1 MKTLSKKHK
10 DYIDTLIKNG
20 DKKSLVAYCEG
31 ANIDIKDPSS
41 PVYLTGFKLAI
52 RYRGEMS
59 YYFIF

>member
-10 DYIDTLIKNG
+10 DYIETLINKG

-31 ANIDIKDPSS
+31 ANIDINDMSS
-41 PVYLTGFKLAI
+41 PVCLTGFKVAI

-59 YYFIF
+59 YHFIF